1 VGNNKILVN
10 HQAPKKPKKK
20 KKKEKEKENQLVNPR
35 ELLSLGRVGIG

>member
-10 HQAPKKPKKK
+10 HQVPKKPQKKK
-20 KKKEKEKENQLVNPR
+20 KKKEKRNQLVNPR